1 MDEPGVVIREVMLRD
16 GLQNITEFIPTE
28 AKIELFRLLV
38 AGGIAD
44 AEITSFV
51 NPKAVPQFADASQV
65 ARAVL
70 ETRPEGVRVSALIPN
85 LKGAELALKS
95 GIRNLAFVM
104 SVSESHNISNVRRST
119 EESLDELK
127 KILDLGTQYPDM
139 AVRAGMATVFGC
151 PFEGKIKP
159 RVTLDFIRRFY
170 ALGVRDIALSDTVGF
185 GNPREVKELTGT
197 CIEEFPDVT
206 FSIHLHNTRGLGL
219 ANSLAAYE
227 SGIRIHDGA
236 IGGLGGCP
244 FAPGAK
250 GNTSTED
257 LVFMF
262 EEMGISTGI
271 DITALMEA
279 SRYFKK
285 VKKDIS
291 FSSSIL
297 EVGVPVPK
305 GAITKDGFEQKW
317 NIQS

>member
-1 MDEPGVVIREVMLRD
+1 MA
-16 GLQNITEFIPTE
+16 Q
-28 AKIELFRLLV
+28 
-38 AGGIAD
+38 
-44 AEITSFV
+44 
-51 NPKAVPQFADASQV
+51 
-65 ARAVL
+65 AVL
-70 ETRPEGVRVSALIPN
+70 KIKPEGVRVSALVPN
-85 LKGAELALKS
+85 LKGAQLALKS
-95 GIRNLAFVM
+95 GLRDLAFVM

-119 EESLDELK
+119 DESVEELK
-127 KILDLGTQYPDM
+127 KILDL
-139 AVRAGMATVFGC
+139 RAGYPELEVRGGMAAVFGC

-159 RVTLDFIRRFY
+159 QVTLNFIRRFY
-170 ALGVRDIALSDTVGF
+170 QLGVRDMSVADTVGF
-185 GNPREVKELTGT
+185 GNPKEIKELTGI
-197 CIEEFPDVT
+197 CVKEYPDVT

-262 EEMGISTGI
+262 EEMGVHTGI
-271 DITALMEA
+271 NLAALMEA

-285 VKKDIS
+285 VKKDVS
-291 FSSSIL
+291 YSSSIL
-297 EVGVPVPK
+297 EVGIPVPR

-317 NIQS
+317 NINT